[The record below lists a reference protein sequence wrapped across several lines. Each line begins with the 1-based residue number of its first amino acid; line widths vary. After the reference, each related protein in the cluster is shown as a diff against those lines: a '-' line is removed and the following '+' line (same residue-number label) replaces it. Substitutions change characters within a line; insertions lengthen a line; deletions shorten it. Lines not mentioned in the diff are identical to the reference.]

1 MYKSFFGSMSRP
13 IRTSRRTAL
22 SKRVL
27 AMEQLESRCLL
38 AALPIPTSVA
48 LSVSAASLTYGQ
60 SETLTATV
68 TANST
73 GGGTPTGGTVTF
85 KSGSTTIGTSALTS
99 GVATLVIAAP
109 SPLSAGSYGVTAA
122 YNGTSSF
129 AASTAGI
136 GPSSLI
142 ATSAGGGSAPSGAQA
157 TATSLNN
164 PCSVAA
170 DGKGHIFV
178 VEPLN
183 DCVREVT
190 LATGA
195 ITTVAGNGTFGFSG
209 DGGPATAAELN
220 DPVGVAVDS
229 SGDIFIADLHNERIR
244 AVLSS
249 GEIITVAGIGVAGFS
264 GDRGQATAAQLYN
277 PAAIAVDTAGDLFI
291 ADQGNQRVREVVFTS
306 GALLKGVITTVAG
319 NGTSGFS
326 GDGHA
331 ATAAQLANPTG
342 VAVDTSGDIFIA
354 DTNNRRIREFKAGGT
369 ISTIAGSGLA
379 SYNGDNGKATA
390 AGLITPTAVAVD
402 TSGNLFIVDQG
413 NQRVREV
420 NLATDKITTAAGTGL
435 LGYNGDGISAT
446 TATLNG
452 PAGAA
457 VDNFGNLFIADEYN
471 RRVREVSYSLA
482 TGATGTIST
491 VAGNGSI
498 AYAGDNGPATAAQ
511 LAYPEGVAVGANGFA
526 GAVSANGFLFV
537 ADYGNDRI
545 RQVNIATGV
554 ITTIVGNGTAGYSGD
569 GKQATAAEINDP
581 MGIALDA
588 AGDLFFAD
596 QGNNC
601 IREVKID
608 TGVITTVAGNGIQG
622 FSGDKGQ
629 ATAAKLS
636 NPTGIAVDPINNL
649 LFIADQGNQ
658 RVREV
663 NLATHVITTVAG
675 NGTSG
680 FSGDGH
686 QATAAQLANPTG
698 VAVDTAGHLFI
709 ADGSNQRIREVT
721 LATGVITTIAG
732 TGASGFS
739 GDNGK
744 AVAAQLSL
752 TNSGVPVQQYLT
764 GMAVDAVGNLYVA
777 DANNQRVREIN
788 SVTGVISTLV
798 GTGVGNYFGDGG
810 PAKAASL
817 SSPAGLA
824 LDASGNLF
832 IADRNNNRVR
842 IVTPAAPVTVARAV
856 PTVTVTAPVG
866 TSPATATIAGVVNG
880 VDTTP
885 AASLEGV
892 GLTLTYYAGRVV
904 SGTGSPTA
912 PTSPG
917 VYTVVASFAGSAD
930 YSPKSA
936 VTYFV
941 IASSTSS
948 AAPDVAFGPSLTADA
963 FDPFRV
969 NDAALLDLLG

>member
-1 MYKSFFGSMSRP
+1 MYQSFFGSMSHP
-13 IRTSRRTAL
+13 IRAAKRTAL
-22 SKRVL
+22 SKRRL
-27 AMEQLESRCLL
+27 AMEHLESRCLL
-38 AALPIPTSVA
+38 SASPIPTSVA

-60 SETLTATV
+60 SETFTATV
-68 TANST
+68 TANT
-73 GGGTPTGGTVTF
+73 AGGGTPTGGTVTF
-85 KSGSTTIGTSALTS
+85 ESGTTALGTAKLTS
-99 GVATLVIAAP
+99 GVAKLTIPA
-109 SPLSAGSYGVTAA
+109 LSAGSYGVTAA
-122 YNGTSSF
+122 YSGTSSF
-129 AASTAGI
+129 AAGTTGV

-142 ATSAGGGSAPSGAQA
+142 ATIAGGACAPSGGQA

-164 PCSVAA
+164 PSSVAA
-170 DGKGHIFV
+170 DGKGHIFI

-190 LATGA
+190 LATGV

-220 DPVGVAVDS
+220 DPVAVAVDA

-244 AVLSS
+244 EVLSS
-249 GEIITVAGIGVAGFS
+249 GEIITVAGNGVAGFS
-264 GDRGQATAAQLYN
+264 GDHGQATAAALNN
-277 PAAIAVDTAGDLFI
+277 PAGIAVDTAGDLFI
-291 ADQGNQRVREVVFTS
+291 ADTGNNRIREVNLS
-306 GALLKGVITTVAG
+306 SGVIATVAG

-326 GDGHA
+326 GDSGP
-331 ATAAQLANPTG
+331 ATAAKLASPMG
-342 VAVDTSGDIFIA
+342 VAVDASGDVFIA
-354 DTNNRRIREFKAGGT
+354 DTNNRRVREFKVGGT
-369 ISTIAGSGLA
+369 ISTIAGNGLA
-379 SYNGDNGKATA
+379 SYSGDNGKATA
-390 AGLITPTAVAVD
+390 AGLITPTAVSVD

-420 NLATDKITTAAGTGL
+420 NLATGKITTAAGTGL

-452 PAGAA
+452 PAGVA
-457 VDNFGNLFIADEYN
+457 VDNAGDLFIADEYN
-471 RRVREVSYSLA
+471 RRVREVNYSLS

-491 VAGNGSI
+491 VAGNGSV
-498 AYAGDNGPATAAQ
+498 AYSGDNGPATAAQ

-526 GAVSANGFLFV
+526 GAVSADGFLFV
-537 ADYGNDRI
+537 ADYGNNRI
-545 RQVNIATGV
+545 RQVNLATGV
-554 ITTIVGNGTAGYSGD
+554 ITTIAGDGTAGYSGD
-569 GKQATAAEINDP
+569 GNQATAAEINDP

-596 QGNNC
+596 QGNNR
-601 IREVKID
+601 IREVNIS
-608 TGVITTVAGNGIQG
+608 TGVITTVAGNGTQG

-629 ATAAKLS
+629 ATAAELS
-636 NPTGIAVDPINNL
+636 NPTGVAVDATGD

-663 NLATHVITTVAG
+663 NLSTGVITTVAG

-680 FSGDGH
+680 FSGDNGK
-686 QATAAQLANPTG
+686 ATAAKLSNPTG
-698 VAVDTAGHLFI
+698 VAVDAAGHLFI
-709 ADGSNQRIREVT
+709 ADGSNQRIRKVT

-732 TGASGFS
+732 TGVSGFS

-752 TNSGVPVQQYLT
+752 TNSGVPVQEYLT
-764 GMAVDAVGNLYVA
+764 GMAVDAAGDLYIA

-788 SVTGVISTLV
+788 SVTGVISTLA
-798 GTGVGNYFGDGG
+798 GAGVGNYFGDGG

-824 LDASGNLF
+824 LDASGDLV
-832 IADRNNNRVR
+832 IADRNSNRVR

-856 PTVTVTAPVG
+856 PTVTVTAPAG
-866 TSPATATIAGVVNG
+866 TLPATATVAGVVSG

-892 GLTLTYYAGRVV
+892 PLTVTYYAGYVP
-904 SGTGSPTA
+904 SGAGSSTV

-930 YSPKSA
+930 YSPKSVA
-936 VTYFV
+936 VSFV

-948 AAPDVAFGPSLTADA
+948 AAPDETFGPSLTSDA